1 MHLQPIVDLNTG
13 LTSGFESLIRWVHPT
28 IGTIRPDYFIDFAE
42 RSGQIRD
49 IDLYMIRQVSQLI
62 RVFKDRFQRRV
73 PISVNVSASLL
84 SRSDWLNQIDGSIF
98 SEGLNIEVTERGLV
112 ADVAVASATL
122 RTLQELGSKIY
133 IDDFGTGYSS
143 LRYLQELP
151 LDVIKIDRSFVDSI
165 TESDKSES
173 LVTLLVS
180 LGQSMNV
187 DLIAEGIEDRAQLE
201 LLKQL
206 NVRLGQGYFF
216 SRPIPVDEA
225 LNRIELEESSSTES

>member
-1 MHLQPIVDLNTG
+1 M
-13 LTSGFESLIRWVHPT
+13 HPT

-49 IDLYMIRQVSQLI
+49 IDLYMIRQVSELI
-62 RVFKDRFQRRV
+62 RVFKDRFKRRV

-84 SRSDWLNQIDGSIF
+84 SRSDWLNQIDDSIF

-122 RTLQELGSKIY
+122 QTLQEFGSKIY

-143 LRYLQELP
+143 LRYLQDLP

-173 LVTLLVS
+173 LVTMLVS
-180 LGQSMNV
+180 LARSMNV
-187 DLIAEGIEDRAQLE
+187 DLIAEGIEDAAQLE

-206 NVRLGQGYFF
+206 DVRFGQGYFF

-225 LNRIELEESSSTES
+225 MKRIEQEKFAEDS